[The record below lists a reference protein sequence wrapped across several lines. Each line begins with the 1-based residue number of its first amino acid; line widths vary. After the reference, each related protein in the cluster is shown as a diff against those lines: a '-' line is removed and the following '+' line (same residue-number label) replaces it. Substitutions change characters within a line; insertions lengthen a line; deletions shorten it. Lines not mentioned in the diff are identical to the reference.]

1 MNLPLEDLV
10 KVLGAA
16 AIGAAI
22 GMEREFRDKA
32 AGFRTL
38 IFICVGAALFTL
50 FSAKLA
56 GEKDPTRIAAQIV
69 TGVGFLGAGVI
80 LREGGRVIGLTTAAA
95 IWITAALGMGMAGGQ
110 YVLSAAV
117 TVIVLVVLWTFQYL
131 ERWIDNLRD
140 LRTYEITIR
149 NNIEKFKALEALF
162 HQAGLRILGR
172 RQTKKTGDMLC
183 TWETTGTPG
192 NHDKLVR
199 KLLAD
204 DDVKEFHF

>member
-1 MNLPLEDLV
+1 MNLPLEDLL

-80 LREGGRVIGLTTAAA
+80 LREGGRVMGLTTAAA

-110 YVLSAAV
+110 YILSAAV
-117 TVIVLVVLWTFQYL
+117 TVVVLVVLWTFQYL

-149 NNIEKFKALEALF
+149 NKAEKFKELEVQF
-162 HQAGLRILGR
+162 ENAGLRILGR
-172 RQTKKTGDMLC
+172 RQTKKAGDMIC
-183 TWETTGTPG
+183 KWETTGTPN

>member
-1 MNLPLEDLV
+1 MNLPIEDLL

-16 AIGAAI
+16 VIGAAI

-56 GEKDPTRIAAQIV
+56 GEKDPTRVAAQIV

-117 TVIVLVVLWTFQYL
+117 TAVVLIVLWTFQYL

-140 LRTYEITIR
+140 IRTYEITIR
-149 NNIEKFKALEALF
+149 NNADKFKMLENQF
-162 HQAGLRILGR
+162 QNSGIKILSR

-183 TWETTGTPG
+183 TWETTGTPT
-192 NHDKLVR
+192 NHDKIVR